1 MDWIGTLF
9 AKLVEAFQKNRLS
22 AIEQIEKTKAR
33 VLKKFWKRSK
43 KKELKKLK
51 KELTPEQFQEHIIN
65 EANENLE
72 QQTPDQKGG
81 FILERGGSE
90 TGN

>member
-1 MDWIGTLF
+1 MDWIGNLF
-9 AKLVEAFQKNRLS
+9 AKLVEAFQKNRLT

-51 KELTPEQFQEHIIN
+51 KELNPEQFQEEIIKQ
-65 EANENLE
+65 ANENLE
-72 QQTPDQKGG
+72 QKSPDQEGG
-81 FILERGGSE
+81 PILERGES
-90 TGN
+90 